1 MTTTA
6 RIAAAATL
14 ACVLLS
20 GDARADDLAAMRA
33 ELDGLKAEYAARI
46 ATLEARIAELALQAA
61 AAAAPPA
68 APVPSRAGGGP
79 AAFNPA
85 IAVILAGT
93 YAHLSEDPA
102 SYRIAGFMPGGGG
115 VGPGDRSF
123 NLGESELTLSA
134 NVDPYFF
141 ANLTAALAADN
152 SLSVEE
158 AYFRTTALTSG
169 FTVKVGRFFAGLG
182 YLNEVHAHAWDFVD
196 QPLAYQ
202 ALFGGQLAE
211 DGVQLKWLAPTDL
224 FIELGAETG
233 NGDRFPGTR
242 RDRNGPN
249 GGAVF
254 VHVGDDVSDSASWRA
269 GVSWLDRTAD
279 SRGFADVNAAGQS
292 VLNAFTGSSRTWVVD
307 GIFKWAPRGNPTQH
321 SLKVQGEYLRRTES
335 GSLAFDTAG
344 PNLGG
349 AYDSVQYGW
358 YLQSVYQFRPRWRV
372 GLRYDYLDS
381 GSTRI
386 GLVADGRLPAA
397 AFPALAAGVPRRVT
411 WMMDWS
417 PSEFSR
423 LRAQFAWDD
432 ARATARDRQLLLQY
446 LYSIGAH
453 GAHKF

>member
-1 MTTTA
+1 MTTTTGV
-6 RIAAAATL
+6 AAAATL

-20 GDARADDLAAMRA
+20 GHARADDLANVRA

-46 ATLEARIAELALQAA
+46 ATLQARITELAAQVAA
-61 AAAAPPA
+61 SPA
-68 APVPSRAGGGP
+68 TASVSPRVGATGT
-79 AAFNPA
+79 AFNPA
-85 IAVILAGT
+85 MSVILAGT

-123 NLGESELTLSA
+123 NLGESELTLAA

-152 SLSVEE
+152 GISVEE
-158 AYFRTTALTSG
+158 AYFRTTALNRG
-169 FTVKVGRFFAGLG
+169 FTIKVGRFFAGLG
-182 YLNEVHAHAWDFVD
+182 YLNEIHAHAWDFVD

-202 ALFGGQLAE
+202 AFFGGQLTE

-242 RDRNGPN
+242 RDRNGAN
-249 GGAVF
+249 GGSLF
-254 VHVGDDVSDSASWRA
+254 VHVGDDLSDSASWRA
-269 GVSWLDRTAD
+269 GLARLDRNAD
-279 SRGFADVNAAGQS
+279 SRTYLDTIGAGQPG
-292 VLNAFTGSSRTWVVD
+292 LNAFTGSSHTWVFD
-307 GIFKWAPRGNPTQH
+307 GIFKWAPHGNPTQH
-321 SLKVQGEYLRRTES
+321 ALKVQGEYLRRSES

-344 PNLGG
+344 PNLSGD
-349 AYDSVQYGW
+349 YRSVQYGW

-411 WMMDWS
+411 WMLDWS

-423 LRAQFAWDD
+423 LRAQFAWDS